1 MVTPLFFDFNG
12 NKVVP
17 EKFETKYWPA
27 CSCSYLK
34 DISYRFVPAQENTQK
49 TGHGPTYNWHTRSR
63 IHTCRGRR
71 SRGRYINF
79 LANIAP
85 CGTSGWLVGRS
96 FGRSVG
102 RLVGWL
108 VGWAK
113 TPRPYGVHIPFLG
126 WQSDRASEWVEAFA
140 CLWVS
145 LPKEEARS
153 TFNSFGPNS
162 LPSGGGGT
170 NEDIPLHASCR
181 LSRFP
186 AMPTSTGKNLPFP
199 VLGGS

>member
-34 DISYRFVPAQENTQK
+34 DISCRFVPAQENTQK

-108 VGWAK
+108 VGWLVGRR
-113 TPRPYGVHIPFLG
+113 PRDHMASTFRFSGGRVIV
-126 WQSDRASEWVEAFA
+126 RASESKHSLA
-140 CLWVS
+140 CGW
-145 LPKEEARS
+145 A
-153 TFNSFGPNS
+153 
-162 LPSGGGGT
+162 
-170 NEDIPLHASCR
+170 CR
-181 LSRFP
+181 RKRRVVRLTLSALTLFP
-186 AMPTSTGKNLPFP
+186 AAAGEPMRIYRFMPR
-199 VLGGS
+199 VV